1 MAQLSVTLKGKD
13 ELTNTIKA
21 AKQSLNDLNNTGTN
35 SLGQIAAKFKSIESS
50 GKPLKSQLREMQKL
64 LADMNMGG
72 LSNTSLYTE
81 IAQKAG
87 QMKDAIS
94 DAATSVNR
102 FANDTMNLK
111 AAADALSVVAS
122 GASIA
127 TGAMGLFGIE
137 NDNVK
142 QAILRVQ
149 SAMAILNG
157 VQSISNA
164 LNKDSALLQK
174 AKQIY
179 LKAEAALQAKAAAA
193 QAAKT
198 AATRAGA
205 VAEAAQAT
213 ATVASTAATGAQTAA
228 SKLATVAQ
236 WAWNEA
242 VAANPVTALVT
253 VLLAAVAAYEIYK
266 IRTDESAAS
275 QKAAADTTHK
285 LLEAFAD
292 AAATGAK
299 ARLEMEAYIQAI
311 DNFNGSAQEEKKLI
325 DEINQKYGEHIGYVS
340 TLGEAKAALA
350 DSGYYYIRYLE
361 EEAKATAMAA
371 AYADVY
377 RKQVMGEISY
387 SDAQAQIERIKSYW
401 GMAAE
406 NVRFYA
412 QQMRI
417 ANRIA
422 GRSTVKPSK
431 STGGKHGGTGGK
443 HGGTTTT
450 KTPEVE
456 AAAGSV
462 EALEKQISEIEEKLK
477 KGLVQAGSDA
487 EKQLREQLDE
497 LKKKLQAEK
506 IRLGFETDPKLEEIK
521 KYVDEATNL
530 TNEADKAKSDA
541 RSSYYKRDDHAL
553 YTEAIENNLN
563 PKTGM
568 DAITGDLEGL
578 HNSITELQAYR
589 DALSDVLEERAKALK
604 AAGIAKTLDPNEA
617 NIELFHA
624 AADAYEEQA
633 AEVEAVESVLTS
645 LQGKYEETAQA
656 ALIAAEKM
664 AIWEAKK
671 KDIEDYTDAIGSLG
685 DAFGSLG
692 DMIKSAGDESG
703 AAFIEAFGAIL
714 NGVSEI
720 IPQVMKLIALKQAEA
735 LASGV
740 AGAASLPFPA
750 SLPAIAAI
758 VATLMGVFAQ
768 ISSLKFAEGGIVPGT
783 SYSGD
788 HVHAMLN
795 SGELVLTR
803 RQTANL
809 FNLLDRGGVYGT
821 GGTQQITLK
830 VRGSDLYGALSNY
843 NNINRKTTR

>member
-21 AKQSLNDLNNTGTN
+21 AKQSLNDLNNTGTS
-35 SLGQIAAKFKSIESS
+35 SLGQIAAKFKSIEDS
-50 GKPLKSQLREMQKL
+50 GKPIKSQLREMQKL

-127 TGAMGLFGIE
+127 TGAMGLFGVE
-137 NDNVK
+137 NENVK
-142 QAILRVQ
+142 QAILKVQ

-164 LNKDSALLQK
+164 LNKDSALIQK

-242 VAANPVTALVT
+242 VAANPIGALVT
-253 VLLAAVAAYEIYK
+253 VVLAAVAAYEIYK

-285 LLEAFAD
+285 LLESFAE

-299 ARLEMEAYIQAI
+299 ARLEMEQYTQAI
-311 DNFNGSAQEEKKLI
+311 DNFNGSAQDEKKLL
-325 DEINQKYGEHIGYVS
+325 DEINSKYGEHIGYVS

-431 STGGKHGGTGGK
+431 STGKHGSTGGK
-443 HGGTTTT
+443 NGGTTTT

-477 KGLVQAGSDA
+477 KGLVQAGSEA
-487 EKQLREQLDE
+487 EKQLIEQISD

-604 AAGIAKTLDPNEA
+604 AAGVAKTLDPNEA

-809 FNLLDRGGVYGT
+809 FNLIDRGAYAT

-843 NNINRKTTR
+843 NSITRKTTR